1 MKTFIDFERELLQIN
16 ENNFDDIAW
25 KLFDFQARECAI
37 YRNYLDQL
45 RIDRDTIKS
54 LDQIPCLPIQFFK
67 SHEVK
72 TLVWPSQ
79 KIYKSSGTTTSNRSC
94 HHLWDE
100 SFYLNH
106 AASIFERFFGP
117 LAHWHV
123 LALLPAYDI
132 GHSSLIAMAKY
143 FIHQSQS
150 INSGFFLNDLNQLV
164 LHIDQLK
171 REIKRSDRQNQQI
184 FLLGVSHA
192 LLDLAEQGPF
202 SFENIL
208 VMETGGMKGRKEE
221 ITREELHKK
230 IKKGLG
236 VKTVFSEYGM
246 TELCS
251 QAYSMSE
258 GIFECPASMKVIVKE
273 INDPYSRS
281 HSTGTINIIDLA
293 NFHSCCFIETQD
305 LGRVTEKGFQVL
317 GRVDNSEARGCNLLI
332 AN

>member
-16 ENNFDDIAW
+16 ENNFEDIAW
-25 KLFDFQARECAI
+25 RLFDFQAKECAI
-37 YRNYLDQL
+37 YKNYLNQL
-45 RIDRDTIKS
+45 KIDRDTIKS

-67 SHEVK
+67 SHAVK
-72 TLVWPSQ
+72 TLDWPSQ
-79 KIYKSSGTTTSNRSC
+79 KIYKSSGTTTSNRSS

-106 AASIFERFFGP
+106 AASIFEKFFGP
-117 LAHWHV
+117 LAQCHI
-123 LALLPAYDI
+123 LALLPAYDT
-132 GHSSLIAMAKY
+132 GHSSLVAMAKY
-143 FIHQSQS
+143 FICQSQS
-150 INSGFFLNDLNQLV
+150 IHSGFFLKNLDELV
-164 LHIDQLK
+164 LTLDRLK
-171 REIKRSDRQNQQI
+171 IESKNPAVQKHPVL
-184 FLLGVSHA
+184 LLGVSHA

-202 SFENIL
+202 SFENVL

-230 IKKGLG
+230 IKQGLG

-251 QAYSMSE
+251 QAYSLSE
-258 GIFECPASMKVIVKE
+258 GMFECPVSMKVITKE
-273 INDPYSRS
+273 VNDPFSRS